1 MVEGN
6 FVDGDKPVV
15 QAVIS
20 WNDAVQEPYFVL
32 DTGFTGDLFVTPEI
46 ADELG
51 LEISGV
57 MDGKIPGGDIVNM
70 PTVTAIAVM
79 EGQKLFVTAV
89 IAKGWP
95 LLGISFMQKF
105 NYQAV
110 VDCRHKKVR
119 LEAVPE

>member
-15 QAVIS
+15 QAVIP
-20 WNDAVQEPYFVL
+20 WNDAVQGPYFVL

-51 LEISGV
+51 LEVSGV
-57 MDGKIPGGDIVNM
+57 LDGKTPGGDIINM
-70 PTVTAIAVM
+70 PTATAIAVM

-95 LLGISFMQKF
+95 LLGISFLQKF

-110 VDCRHKKVR
+110 VNCRYTKVR
-119 LEAVPE
+119 LEVVHE